1 MDTNMIETHN
11 NYDNTD
17 RLTNLIVESF
27 SNEVK
32 SQIQTST
39 KYKVLVNFLKDLL
52 TKYNENKYHMDEN
65 QFSKLNDVYTNIG
78 DMLTYLGENN

>member
-1 MDTNMIETHN
+1 MDTNT

-27 SNEVK
+27 SDEVK

-52 TKYNENKYHMDEN
+52 TKLDNENKYHMDEN
-65 QFSKLNDVYTNIG
+65 QYSKLNGVYNNIN

>member
-27 SNEVK
+27 SDEVK